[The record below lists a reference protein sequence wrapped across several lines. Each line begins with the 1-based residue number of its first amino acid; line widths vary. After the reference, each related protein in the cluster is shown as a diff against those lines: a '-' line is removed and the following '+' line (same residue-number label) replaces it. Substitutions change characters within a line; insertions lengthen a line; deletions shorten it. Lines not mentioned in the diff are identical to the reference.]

1 MIPTVVERSVGIDI
15 GKKFL
20 VACLMV
26 GPAAEEPRVELRQFG
41 TFTGDLLRLKE
52 WIADEQCT
60 HAVMESTGS
69 YWKPVFN
76 VLEDSITV
84 VLANPREIKI
94 RKGHKT
100 DWKDSRWLAHLL
112 RHGMVPASFIPE
124 RGIRELRDLTRRR
137 KQLVHACTTE
147 KNRIQKTLGD
157 ANVKLGSVLTDVFG
171 HATPASPQPAARL
184 SGALSFSSP
193 PGRS

>member
-1 MIPTVVERSVGIDI
+1 MISAVVERCIGIDV
-15 GKKFL
+15 GKKFV

-26 GPAAEEPRVELRQFG
+26 GPAAEDPRVELRQFG
-41 TFTGDLLRLKE
+41 TFNEDLLRLRD
-52 WIADEQCT
+52 WIAAEQCT

-76 VLEDSITV
+76 VLEDTVIV
-84 VLANPREIKI
+84 VLANPHEIKM

-124 RGIRELRDLTRRR
+124 RGIRELRDLTR
-137 KQLVHACTTE
+137 
-147 KNRIQKTLGD
+147 
-157 ANVKLGSVLTDVFG
+157 
-171 HATPASPQPAARL
+171 AS
-184 SGALSFSSP
+184 S
-193 PGRS
+193 